1 MEFFAGYR
9 VLTRYWN
16 PGASLDDIEC
26 IERSERLDHRPSWAD
41 VQRILAEADRPA
53 PHENPRPDDY
63 PPVQEF
69 PVYEADDPRCGQ
81 ASTVFDTVRPGAVFH
96 MVIGDAD
103 ENPARAAE
111 IMRHWREQEVPE
123 YFVVTGWHTVPAGMF
138 GNAEA
143 YQSPDLENLRHR
155 PTYADVKRILA
166 EEART

>member
-1 MEFFAGYR
+1 MERRAFGRMLGGWLAGLAALPLLKR
-9 VLTRYWN
+9 KAV
-16 PGASLDDIEC
+16 GAPD
-26 IERSERLDHRPSWAD
+26 
-41 VQRILAEADRPA
+41 
-53 PHENPRPDDY
+53 ENPRPDDY